1 MEYTNSP
8 YKEIPSELISS
19 YTFDNVV
26 PILDWYFDGTND
38 LVKSV
43 WTDEYINEFKLNYT
57 SINIYGNTLSP
68 EECYGRASSMLLK
81 AFETHNIKN
90 KKVAVIGSI
99 SPWIEAILLNL
110 DNEIIT
116 VEYNIPENK
125 TTQLQVVSYWD
136 FQKTQ
141 NMYDCIVTYSSIEHS
156 GLGRYG
162 DPLDPNGDIKT
173 MDDIHNNLNE
183 NGLLIWGGPV
193 GSDALVWNAHRVYG
207 RIRLPLLF
215 SKFEEMEWIGY
226 NKDELLNKS
235 LDKCACQP
243 VIVLK
248 KK

>member
-8 YKEIPSELISS
+8 YKEIPSDLISS
-19 YTFDNVV
+19 YTLNNTVQV
-26 PILDWYFDGTND
+26 IDWYLDGTSD

-57 SINIYGNTLSP
+57 PENIHGNALVP
-68 EECYGRASSMLLK
+68 DECYGGASAMLLK
-81 AFETHNIKN
+81 AFDLYSIKN
-90 KKVAVIGSI
+90 KKIAVIGSI

-110 DNEIIT
+110 DNEVTT
-116 VEYNIPENK
+116 VEYNVPEKK
-125 TTQLQVVSYWD
+125 TSQLDIVSYWD

-141 NMYDCIVTYSSIEHS
+141 NLYDCIVTYSSTEHS

-162 DPLDPNGDIKT
+162 DPLDPNGDIKS

-193 GSDALVWNAHRVYG
+193 GSDTLVWNAHRIYG

-215 SKFEEMEWIGY
+215 SKFEELQWIGY
-226 NKDELLNKS
+226 DKDTLFSKP
-235 LDKCACQP
+235 LDKYAHQP
-243 VIVLK
+243 VVVLK